1 MTLPFRRRHND
12 AEASHDRAR
21 SLIASGFLE
30 PLEGGDAAW
39 LQGHLTGCLECRN
52 DAAAYESDRQ
62 LLRMLRDRPEEPPRD
77 LWARTAAEI
86 ERSHGRRERGAR
98 PGRAAR
104 PARPVRIGRVPL
116 GVLSGVLVVLVVVG
130 ASLAPRSGPDVGP
143 PADTDT
149 GLGSAGAEATPLTV
163 DANGLAWIQLS
174 PDGSYQFLQANVNE
188 VCADARDGCAP
199 LSSRNSTRLN
209 LNQAPQSVLLSP
221 NQSQIVVVT
230 KSASTSGSDIVVV
243 AVPVAPSPA
252 PSLRASGSPTSSP
265 PASSSPGHTA
275 AATPTIAPKP
285 TPTPTATA
293 TPTPTAGATPTP
305 TAGATPTATPTSVP
319 TPTETPS
326 GSEPP
331 TFAASGAPEASAS
344 LEPSS
349 GHAIVTGVVIV
360 GDAAYSADGAWLAF
374 SARPAD
380 GTTGPDLYTWHV
392 GDDVAA
398 QVTTDHRT
406 FFSGWLGG
414 RILANRVESTP
425 VVPEASMDADASANP
440 TVEPTATP
448 TPTAAS
454 SGEPD
459 GSSAPISE
467 DQPVA
472 FLFDPSTSETTP
484 LGGPD
489 IWHPTVD
496 PSGRSIVYWSG
507 TLVPDASGVGWSLG
521 TGRLL
526 LDGWLDGAPATTDD
540 PSADPTATVDP
551 AADPTGTPSPT
562 TSPASSS
569 DPAPQPIG
577 PAGHPVVLADGPIA
591 DFDAWFDPSGTRLA
605 LWVADPVDPS
615 VGTLRLVV
623 LDPETLQVDTST
635 DPLPGVAALRGVSI
649 GNGRLAW
656 VTPPGQDGQ
665 GSHVQVLAWRAREFG
680 QIRTIQ
686 GDRFLVAR

>member
-30 PLEGGDAAW
+30 PLESGDAAW
-39 LQGHLTGCLECRN
+39 LEGHLTGCLECRT
-52 DAAAYESDRQ
+52 DAAAYEDDRQ
-62 LLRMLRDRPEEPPRD
+62 LLRTLRDRREEPPRD

-86 ERSHGRRERGAR
+86 ERSHGRRDRGAR
-98 PGRAAR
+98 PTRSPHA
-104 PARPVRIGRVPL
+104 ARPVRIGRVPL

-130 ASLAPRSGPDVGP
+130 ASLAPRTGPDLGQ

-149 GLGSAGAEATPLTV
+149 ALGSAGAEATPLIV
-163 DANGLAWIQLS
+163 DANTLAWIQLS

-199 LSSRNSTRLN
+199 LNSRNSTRLN
-209 LNQAPQSVLLSP
+209 LNEAPQSVLLSP

-230 KSASTSGSDIVVV
+230 KSASTNGSDIVVV
-243 AVPVAPSPA
+243 PVPVSPSPS
-252 PSLRASGSPTSSP
+252 PSLRASNSPTASP
-265 PASSSPGHTA
+265 PESSSPGHTP
-275 AATPTIAPKP
+275 AATPTIRPSP
-285 TPTPTATA
+285 TP
-293 TPTPTAGATPTP
+293 
-305 TAGATPTATPTSVP
+305 VP
-319 TPTETPS
+319 TPTQTS
-326 GSEPP
+326 IGSEPP
-331 TFAASGAPEASAS
+331 TFVASGAPEASAS
-344 LEPSS
+344 LEPES

-380 GTTGPDLYTWHV
+380 GATGPDLYTWHV

-425 VVPEASMDADASANP
+425 VEPEASMDADASANP
-440 TVEPTATP
+440 SVEPTTTP
-448 TPTAAS
+448 SPTAAS

-459 GSSAPISE
+459 GSTAPLPE
-467 DQPVA
+467 DQPIA
-472 FLFDPSTSETTP
+472 FLFDPSTSEMTP

-507 TLVPDASGVGWSLG
+507 TLVPDTSGTGWSLG
-521 TGRLL
+521 TGQLVI
-526 LDGWLDGAPATTDD
+526 DGWLDGAPTATGD
-540 PSADPTATVDP
+540 PSAV
-551 AADPTGTPSPT
+551 PTGTLSATGSPT
-562 TSPASSS
+562 SS
-569 DPAPQPIG
+569 DDPTPQPIG

-591 DFDAWFDPSGTRLA
+591 DFDAWFDPTGTRLA
-605 LWVADPVDPS
+605 LWVADPVDSS

-623 LDPETLQVDTST
+623 LDPETLQVDSTT

-649 GNGRLAW
+649 SNGRLAW

-665 GSHVQVLAWRAREFG
+665 GSHVQVLAWKAREFG